1 VSGCENRNENEE
13 STSKAESAEDGNKQ
27 KEQTRQER
35 KGRGEALRNIRG
47 HNASFFNWSP
57 NN

>member
-1 VSGCENRNENEE
+1 MRGQAKSRKDNAGSVQ
-13 STSKAESAEDGNKQ
+13 KLGNKQ